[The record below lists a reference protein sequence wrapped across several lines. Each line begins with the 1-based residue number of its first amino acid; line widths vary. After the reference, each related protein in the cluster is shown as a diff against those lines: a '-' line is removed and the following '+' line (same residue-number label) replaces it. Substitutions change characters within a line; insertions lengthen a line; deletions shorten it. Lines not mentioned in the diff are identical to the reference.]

1 MNRYLLLP
9 DESGN
14 EGGPC
19 ARLWSRLRMIK
30 WAVYILKIDMILR
43 DKSVL
48 RNAEFEKTRWF
59 QVVSKF
65 SLRSRI
71 ISFLGYEVR

>member
-9 DESGN
+9 DESGD

-30 WAVYILKIDMILR
+30 WAVNILKIDMILR

-48 RNAEFEKTRWF
+48 RNAEVEKRRWF

-71 ISFLGYEVR
+71 RSFLGYEDR